1 MIRQSSTRLASRF
14 NEVASV
20 FVRCDHVTGVI
31 VNADHGID
39 HTAPFGIKPNGVCR
53 TRIGDPFRQELS

>member
-20 FVRCDHVTGVI
+20 LMRLDHVAKRI
-31 VNADHGID
+31 VTANHGIM
-39 HTAPFGIKPNGVCR
+39 
-53 TRIGDPFRQELS
+53 